1 MPSNKKKQPWPLQ
14 GTAYVQ
20 STFNNTII
28 TLADM
33 NGKTL
38 TSISTGQLGFKG
50 AKRGT
55 SFAAQQVGQHLAHLA
70 LDRGLQSIHVQLKG
84 VGPGKFTATKGLQSG
99 GVQILTISTIPGIA
113 HNGCRLPKKRKI

>member
-1 MPSNKKKQPWPLQ
+1 MPSKKKKQLWPRQ
-14 GTAYVQ
+14 GIAYIH

-28 TLADM
+28 TLTDM

-38 TSISTGQLGFKG
+38 NSASSGQLGFKG

-55 SFAAQQVGQHLAHLA
+55 SFAAQQVGQHLAQLA
-70 LDRGLQSIHVQLKG
+70 CDRGVQSIHVQLKG
-84 VGPGKFTATKGLQSG
+84 IGPGKFAATRGLQSG
-99 GVQILTISTIPGIA
+99 GVQTLTISTIPGIA